1 MLAAPEFIEAERVDL
16 LDEVEVAAEL
26 QHRMLA
32 DRMMRG
38 EEGSKLQACHG
49 FLSGRRLFLL
59 GGRKLRGRPT
69 HGNCAKP
76 DFSVAP
82 RACAVSRT
90 RCGTK
95 VLLRKDYEVL
105 VRERGYF
112 GNLNPFADFN
122 VSDDRHRPHPEQ
134 PRT

>member
-16 LDEVEVAAEL
+16 LDEIEIAAEL

-59 GGRKLRGRPT
+59 GGGKLRGRTT
-69 HGNCAKP
+69 HGNCVPETEGDLIVIAR
-76 DFSVAP
+76 ST
-82 RACAVSRT
+82 RT
-90 RCGTK
+90 K
-95 VLLRKDYEVL
+95 QSSLLL
-105 VRERGYF
+105 PAGYW
-112 GNLNPFADFN
+112 LA
-122 VSDDRHRPHPEQ
+122 
-134 PRT
+134 